1 MPTPKLQTS
10 RALNIFRSDDA
21 LIPNPTPMT
30 SGAATST
37 ITNALEDTTKDF
49 IALGINIGDVVYNIS
64 SLTCATIVSITSA
77 TELELNVDIMTS
89 GQDYII
95 YQNSPLSG
103 DPNAGC
109 VLYVGTG
116 GDLAVT
122 TAGGDYAFFAGVP
135 TGAFVPVNVIKV
147 WSADTTANNI
157 VALW

>member
-1 MPTPKLQTS
+1 ML
-10 RALNIFRSDDA
+10 
-21 LIPNPTPMT
+21 MT

-49 IALGINIGDVVYNIS
+49 IALGVNSGDVIYNIS
-64 SLTCATIVSITSA
+64 SLSCATVVSVTSA

-95 YQNSPLSG
+95 YQNSPFSG
-103 DPNAGC
+103 DPNSGC

-116 GDLAVT
+116 GDVAVT

-135 TGAFVPVNVIKV
+135 TGAFIPVNVIKV
-147 WSADTTANNI
+147 WESDTTANDI